1 MSNVT
6 LFLFLFLFLFLYHQ
20 GTKAPIRFRQGHDNV
35 TLFLF
40 LFLYHQGTKAPLLLV
55 LCDGPCERI
64 LRSCKVLKHLLTT
77 LTTASGHASQCGTC
91 GGALTAL
98 DACGGAVKALDA

>member
-6 LFLFLFLFLFLYHQ
+6 LFLFLFLYHQ
-20 GTKAPIRFRQGHDNV
+20 GTKAPIRFGQGHDNAHH
-35 TLFLF
+35 FL
-40 LFLYHQGTKAPLLLV
+40 HIQGTKAPLLLV

-98 DACGGAVKALDA
+98 DACGGALKALDA

>member
-1 MSNVT
+1 MDCVMMVKLDGAIGIKLSTVRAPRHPSG
-6 LFLFLFLFLFLYHQ
+6 LF
-20 GTKAPIRFRQGHDNV
+20 
-35 TLFLF
+35 
-40 LFLYHQGTKAPLLLV
+40 

-64 LRSCKVLKHLLTT
+64 LRSCNVLKHLLTT

-98 DACGGAVKALDA
+98 DACGGALKALDA